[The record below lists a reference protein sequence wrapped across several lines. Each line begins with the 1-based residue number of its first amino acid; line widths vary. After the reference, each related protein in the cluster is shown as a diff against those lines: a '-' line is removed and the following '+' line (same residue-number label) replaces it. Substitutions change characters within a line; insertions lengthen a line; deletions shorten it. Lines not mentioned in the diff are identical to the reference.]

1 MLVLRV
7 ASEAHINSPE
17 TEKVHPPLPL
27 GAGQCDRKST
37 RLEVI
42 RPEFDPDFVW
52 TGCASLGT
60 FLSCP
65 EQMECSIQPCM
76 NPDPDHGRGSP

>member
-1 MLVLRV
+1 MPVLRD

-17 TEKVHPPLPL
+17 TEKVPPLP
-27 GAGQCDRKST
+27 GAGQGDRKST

-42 RPEFDPDFVW
+42 RPEFDADFAC

-65 EQMECSIQPCM
+65 EQMECSIPWAALHE
-76 NPDPDHGRGSP
+76 P